1 MRHFFLFL
9 LMALSLLP
17 CHVSAKTETVECVI
31 LLHGL
36 GRSGLSM
43 KAVELRLEEEGYT
56 VVNQSYPSTQHPIE
70 ELAEIALSEALPK
83 CPKNVRVNFVTH
95 SLGGILLRQYLS
107 AGTIDSLGR
116 TVMLGPPNQG
126 SQLADFIQSIK
137 VANHLQPAAG
147 RQLGTD
153 EQSVPRSLGA
163 VNFNVG
169 VIAGNRNWRPLVSK
183 PLEGQPND
191 GTVTVDETK
200 VAGMS
205 DFLELPATHTMMMWQ
220 EDVLEQI
227 VTYLNT
233 GSFDHAEIGIE

>member
-1 MRHFFLFL
+1 MKHFLFFIL
-9 LMALSLLP
+9 LGISLLS
-17 CHVSAKTETVECVI
+17 VNTEAESEAAECVV

-43 KAVELRLEEEGYT
+43 KAVEWRLEKEGYD

-70 ELAEIALSEALPK
+70 ELATIALSEALPK
-83 CPKNVRVNFVTH
+83 CPEDSTIHFVTH

-107 AGTIDSLGR
+107 NETIPELGR

-137 VANHLQPAAG
+137 VADHLQPEAG
-147 RQLGTD
+147 RQLGTND
-153 EQSVPRSLGA
+153 QSVPQSLGA
-163 VNFNVG
+163 VNFDVG

-183 PLEGQPND
+183 PLEGQPSD
-191 GTVTVDETK
+191 GTVTVEETK

-227 VTYLNT
+227 VTYLST
-233 GSFDHAEIGIE
+233 GSFNHNEI